1 MKRKVKKQRKFSAK
15 EIFFENDGQYY
26 HMAHDGFWDDYKEY
40 NVDKNTEEEWIKE
53 LINLRLKQFKQTSEI
68 RYLIPLVEYYNTYEF
83 LEDLLSVENKDTYIN
98 KLVIIEL
105 LTTLLCKNK
114 SKILN
119 YKDKKQIIKN
129 NVLEF
134 IEEKIPVKYEAY
146 NVTDRIEKIKRKLR
160 MK

>member
-1 MKRKVKKQRKFSAK
+1 MSIDVTTPPSNHSPSRV
-15 EIFFENDGQYY
+15 
-26 HMAHDGFWDDYKEY
+26 
-40 NVDKNTEEEWIKE
+40 
-53 LINLRLKQFKQTSEI
+53 
-68 RYLIPLVEYYNTYEF
+68 
-83 LEDLLSVENKDTYIN
+83 
-98 KLVIIEL
+98 LVIIEL

-129 NVLEF
+129 SVLEF

-146 NVTDRIEKIKRKLR
+146 NVPDRIEKIKRKLR